1 MLTNSI
7 FLLLRQM
14 DSAIEAL
21 TKNLENGGYF
31 RQANPKDF
39 DAEDFFKGFDDK
51 RRARAVWTTTVIP
64 RLISS
69 KHPTL
74 QRTGV
79 ALQRRWNSKSYR
91 RRLNQA
97 LEQEEIV
104 LSSVH
109 KHQTRILDHSYKDLC
124 HILKK
129 REATFKESED
139 STGHLNTTES
149 DHIGTKV
156 FGQNSAT
163 VGEQAYD
170 GPPSDSLV
178 SETVIDRALVE
189 STNDTTGQVSEAQD
203 DSGDTG
209 NETGDNTDDLSLV
222 RYHSPVF
229 ASRVHCFAINLSL
242 SLHISSHCSQ
252 MRTARPW
259 QIYTSN
265 FQIIRSLFQAERF
278 LRTFYFPTELPERDI
293 SMCDAI

>member
-209 NETGDNTDDLSLV
+209 NETGDNTDDLSLPLFTDEDRKTLADIYLKLPDNKVTLPSGKVLEDILFSNGVTRERHQYV
-222 RYHSPVF
+222 RCYLK
-229 ASRVHCFAINLSL
+229 C
-242 SLHISSHCSQ
+242 LHIGL
-252 MRTARPW
+252 T
-259 QIYTSN
+259 QISK
-265 FQIIRSLFQAERF
+265 IK
-278 LRTFYFPTELPERDI
+278 
-293 SMCDAI
+293 